1 MPTMQTITIPAQ
13 VDQSMMDLSRAPP
26 LYTSKASR
34 ANTMNMKGTAGT
46 INCHQPLSLGKRLP
60 MLLQREKP
68 NQAGQINAR
77 TPKDVHDLPVDCVPQ
92 IKFVH
97 QTPPLIL
104 FEFPMQ
110 KAANLT

>member
-13 VDQSMMDLSRAPP
+13 VTQSMMDLSRAPP

-46 INCHQPLSLGKRLP
+46 INCHQPLSLGKDF
-60 MLLQREKP
+60 QCFSRERNP
-68 NQAGQINAR
+68 IRQAQINAR
-77 TPKDVHDLPVDCVPQ
+77 TPKDVHDLPIDCVPQ

-110 KAANLT
+110 KAPNLT